1 MERFLNFNRK
11 HGNGDKDCEP
21 QTSGGKGV
29 KRRKC
34 RKYDDSYLNFGFTS
48 VEIHQEERPQC
59 VICLKVLAP
68 ECMIPSKLKR
78 HLETNYPNV
87 ANKSPDFFARRL
99 SDIQEQKKTFLKQA
113 SIPKNALLAS
123 YKVAYL
129 VAKCKKPHTIP
140 EDLILPAAME
150 MVTLMAGE
158 STGKLLS
165 KIPLSNSTVS
175 RRIECMAEDLN
186 DQITEKMKGK
196 EFGLQLDEATDSHK
210 DAHLICYARF
220 IDEDKIM
227 EDLLFCKSI
236 TAGIKGQDLFNI
248 LDTFMSD
255 NNLDWTKCVGVCT
268 DGGRSMSGC
277 YGGLQALV
285 RNKAPD
291 ALWTHCVIHREALA
305 SKQLSPPLNLVM
317 ENVLKVVNYIK
328 TRPQKACFFKK
339 MCEDMGSE
347 HTSLLYYCSSRWLSR
362 GNVLSRVFEL
372 RQELYSYLEEEDH
385 ECGRHFLDTGFLAKL
400 AYLCDVFQKLNVL
413 NLSLQGK
420 NTHILKLSEKISAF
434 KKKLILWRR
443 KLEENDWKDCFPLM
457 HDFITSNDLSLDH
470 ELKCVFEYH
479 LTQLSYWFEKYFPE
493 DCNKYAWVQDPF
505 RNEIPSDFTSAEQE
519 SFIELS
525 CDINLKAKF
534 SHMDLTDFW
543 ITIANEYPLL
553 SAKAKR
559 ILIPFA
565 TSYLC
570 EAGFSAVA
578 VIKSKYRSKLEVEK
592 EMRLAVSNLIP
603 RFEKLCSAQQAHT
616 SH

>member
-78 HLETNYPNV
+78 HLETNHPNV

-129 VAKCKKPHTIP
+129 VAKCKKPHTIA

-277 YGGLQALV
+277 YVGLQAL
-285 RNKAPD
+285 
-291 ALWTHCVIHREALA
+291 
-305 SKQLSPPLNLVM
+305 
-317 ENVLKVVNYIK
+317 
-328 TRPQKACFFKK
+328 
-339 MCEDMGSE
+339 
-347 HTSLLYYCSSRWLSR
+347 
-362 GNVLSRVFEL
+362 
-372 RQELYSYLEEEDH
+372 
-385 ECGRHFLDTGFLAKL
+385 
-400 AYLCDVFQKLNVL
+400 
-413 NLSLQGK
+413 GK